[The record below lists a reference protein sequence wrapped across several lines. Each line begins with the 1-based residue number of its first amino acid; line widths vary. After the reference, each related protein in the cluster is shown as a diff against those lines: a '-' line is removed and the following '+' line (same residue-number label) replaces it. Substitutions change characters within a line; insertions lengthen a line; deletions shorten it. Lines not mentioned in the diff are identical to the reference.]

1 MQWKSV
7 AQVSSVV
14 TCPQDNAQIGNQTI
28 IVQRRPTEPLS
39 LLVEQHTINRDQYL
53 LAGIE
58 HVKARYLF
66 KMSRYGCMTVV
77 KQVNHNAP
85 EGSA

>member
-1 MQWKSV
+1 
-7 AQVSSVV
+7 
-14 TCPQDNAQIGNQTI
+14 
-28 IVQRRPTEPLS
+28 VQRRPTEPLS
-39 LLVEQHTINRDQYL
+39 LLVEKHTINRDQYL

-58 HVKARYLF
+58 HVKARYLV